1 MEHNASIFRFRVIRV
16 TVHQGYGGGDKY
28 GSYSASVS
36 GEGRKHAFTVINLA
50 LKMEARYFEV
60 LVPTFQA
67 LQLAVN

>member
-1 MEHNASIFRFRVIRV
+1 MEQNASIFRLRVIRV
-16 TVHQGYGGGDKY
+16 TVLQGYGRGKVY

-36 GEGRKHAFTVINLA
+36 GEGRKRAFTVINLA

-67 LQLAVN
+67 VQLVVN